1 MLCPWCNERP
11 IAFLEWCRGINAFK
25 TFCRH
30 CGTPL
35 KAGRGTWCGFV
46 GVIAVLGISIPYSV
60 HLLKLLGIDPTASD
74 ARFLVVASLAALS
87 AVVAW
92 FISDY
97 ELAEDALVVP
107 VLDDHSIAVPP
118 ELKKDSFLRSWGFVA
133 LLLLFLLVVPA
144 AIVVTSYADLVLLP
158 FGVRVEGRVV
168 AAEQGS
174 WTFFREGDWR
184 LKYEFEVAGQRWRG
198 IDVVPPAKMEP
209 GLDRVTVRYVPWR
222 PSISRIDSQ
231 VSWTAVQAAV
241 VLVASVSALLWS
253 LAGRPDG
260 DQGASASD
268 PRN

>member
-1 MLCPWCNERP
+1 MRCPWCNERP
-11 IAFLEWCRGINAFK
+11 IPFREWCRGVNAFR

-30 CGTPL
+30 CGKPL
-35 KAGRGTWCGFV
+35 KAGRGTWFGFF
-46 GVIAVLGISIPYSV
+46 GAIAVLGISTPHSV
-60 HLLKLLGIDPTASD
+60 HILELLGIDPAESD
-74 ARFLVVASLAALS
+74 ARFSVVVSLAALS
-87 AVVAW
+87 AVGAW

-97 ELAEDALVVP
+97 ELAEEP
-107 VLDDHSIAVPP
+107 VIAPGLDDHSIADPP
-118 ELKKDSFLRSWGFVA
+118 ELKKSSFLWSWGFVA

-174 WTFFREGDWR
+174 GTFFREGDWR
-184 LKYEFEVAGQRWRG
+184 LKYEFKVAGQRWRG

-231 VSWTAVQAAV
+231 VSWTAV